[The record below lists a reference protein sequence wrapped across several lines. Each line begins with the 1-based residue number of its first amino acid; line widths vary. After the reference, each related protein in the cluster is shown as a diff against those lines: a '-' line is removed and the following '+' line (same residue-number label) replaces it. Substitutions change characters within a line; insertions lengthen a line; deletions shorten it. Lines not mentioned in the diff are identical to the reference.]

1 MLRHSH
7 RAAPPPGV
15 VQLSPRSGKSLWAA
29 SWPTAARP
37 GAWGE
42 AGGEVLRGGV
52 LVFQSLTFSRGDA
65 AWGPPLPLPGLS
77 RGPRT
82 QARCQGEWAR
92 LKIWELPSPP
102 ARASPQRG
110 ARRRG
115 SGPCGQEAPASSPGT
130 VDRASGLRPE
140 DAEAGRGP
148 GTGLAPG
155 IEAGSGAAPGQQE
168 DGKVFCQSRPEGTR
182 ALQSAEGRG
191 DHRRATDGCGSG
203 CHFCRGLSQAPAYP
217 AGSPVGQGEE
227 HELGRS
233 PSSASQLGHLRQA
246 SYPVHASA
254 SPSVK
259 WDG

>member
-15 VQLSPRSGKSLWAA
+15 ARLSPRSGKSLWAA

-92 LKIWELPSPP
+92 LKIWELPSPS
-102 ARASPQRG
+102 AGASPQRG

-155 IEAGSGAAPGQQE
+155 IEAGGGGCPWTTGRWK
-168 DGKVFCQSRPEGTR
+168 GVLPEPT
-182 ALQSAEGRG
+182 RG
-191 DHRRATDGCGSG
+191 DEGA
-203 CHFCRGLSQAPAYP
+203 
-217 AGSPVGQGEE
+217 PVG
-227 HELGRS
+227 
-233 PSSASQLGHLRQA
+233 
-246 SYPVHASA
+246 
-254 SPSVK
+254 
-259 WDG
+259 